1 MKVQN
6 MRKKLKEVVETVPR
20 KNKDVIALY
29 KETFPR
35 KSSIDIEK
43 PTLKVVTVGNDY
55 TYIGGGESAPAIT
68 NFMGKQVFRLGELT
82 KVTDPDVLAKIK
94 GNPTFRKGAVSAEE
108 IYELNKKSQEICDKK
123 IQQSINIQSHIE
135 RENAKAG

>member
-20 KNKDVIALY
+20 SNDAVKALY
-29 KETFPR
+29 KEKFPA
-35 KSSIDIEK
+35 KTSIDIEK

-68 NFMGKQVFRLGELT
+68 NFMDKQVFRLGELT
-82 KVTDPDVLAKIK
+82 KVTDPEVLAKIK
-94 GNPTFRKGAVSAEE
+94 GNPTFRKGHVTTEE
-108 IYELNKKSQEICDKK
+108 IFELNKASQGIADKH
-123 IQQSINIQSHIE
+123 IQERIHIQAHVD
-135 RENAKAG
+135 RKNAKG